1 MNTSLDLDQVK
12 ELLSKKKG
20 RKFLWILVGIVVGV
34 AALITVVF
42 LLRHKEEEDWDDDDF
57 DDEDWDDDEDEE
69 DEDEDE
75 EEDDEEESLTEM
87 IDEAVNTADD
97 QDDEE

>member
-12 ELLSKKKG
+12 ELLSKKKD

-57 DDEDWDDDEDEE
+57 DDEDWDDDEDE
-69 DEDEDE
+69 DD
-75 EEDDEEESLTEM
+75 EEDDEDDEDESLAEM
-87 IDEAVNTADD
+87 IDEAVNNSDD
-97 QDDEE
+97 QDDGE

>member
-1 MNTSLDLDQVK
+1 MNTSLDFDQVK
-12 ELLSKKKG
+12 ELLSKKKD

-34 AALITVVF
+34 AALIAIVF

-69 DEDEDE
+69 
-75 EEDDEEESLTEM
+75 EEDDDESLAEM

-97 QDDEE
+97 EDTEA

>member
-1 MNTSLDLDQVK
+1 MNTSLDFDQVK
-12 ELLSKKKG
+12 ELLSKKKD

-34 AALITVVF
+34 AALIAIVF

-69 DEDEDE
+69 EEDDEDEDE
-75 EEDDEEESLTEM
+75 SLAEM

-97 QDDEE
+97 EDTEA